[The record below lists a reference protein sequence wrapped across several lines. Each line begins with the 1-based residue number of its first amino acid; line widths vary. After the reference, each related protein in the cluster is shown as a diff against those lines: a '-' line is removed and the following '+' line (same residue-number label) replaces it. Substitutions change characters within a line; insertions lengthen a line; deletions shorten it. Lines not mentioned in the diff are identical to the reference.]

1 MPGKLTRSLAM
12 PQAIC
17 SIALFCAVGCSG
29 TDAASKQRAGKP
41 APLVITSEQAIR
53 FAEEFV
59 RANGYTSEPPEDLRD
74 LDLDVPEEMTDEEA
88 EVLYALL
95 AERRNS
101 IKPKA
106 YGWKRQ
112 KERPEGMDGR
122 IRAGEAAQKRPEYRS
137 GC

>member
-1 MPGKLTRSLAM
+1 M
-12 PQAIC
+12 
-17 SIALFCAVGCSG
+17 
-29 TDAASKQRAGKP
+29 
-41 APLVITSEQAIR
+41 ITSEQAIR

-59 RANGYTSEPPEDLRD
+59 RANGYTSEPPEDLRN

-106 YGWKRQ
+106 YGWKRGRRNDPKGWTVGFELVKPLKNDPSIGQ
-112 KERPEGMDGR
+112 AVEMDDHGSERWLEHMGFDL
-122 IRAGEAAQKRPEYRS
+122 KS
-137 GC
+137 LTNKL